1 MHTMLWPP
9 MRPKTWYTIQIANT
23 EIGLGEYIA
32 IDVERTTNLD
42 EPHQFSGGKNVS
54 LFSNLY
60 PGENP
65 LSGTIKVLGPNKLR
79 ISLNVDDLPDWCDDG
94 KLGINFGYNGLAIDV
109 MRSTAKQEFEKTG
122 ATTVPTVNWQAWD
135 VYALFRN
142 AKNLGYFEIGPKI
155 SFVSKVEDNLIDGG
169 SVGTSL
175 TDRTTNYNKNNIA
188 GVIGFGANIMGND
201 GAFSG
206 ILGLRLEYSFTDFVG
221 PEGAA
226 TAVSAPLRDP
236 SVYADGY
243 KKSNVAFAGL
253 VFELNWGIGYF
264 AKAQCGARSKFIM
277 F

>member
-1 MHTMLWPP
+1 M
-9 MRPKTWYTIQIANT
+9 KQFFTIAVILLSLQLYGQKKIVWFDMGAKVQYGAAGLYNAAVANSDA
-23 EIGLGEYIA
+23 Y
-32 IDVERTTNLD
+32 DYN
-42 EPHQFSGGKNVS
+42 
-54 LFSNLY
+54 
-60 PGENP
+60 
-65 LSGTIKVLGPNKLR
+65 
-79 ISLNVDDLPDWCDDG
+79 ISTGYSYGG
-94 KLGINFGYNGLAIDV
+94 KLGINFGYSGLAIDV

-122 ATTVPTVNWQAWD
+122 TTAVPTVNWQAWD

-169 SVGTSL
+169 IVNPTGAL
-175 TDRTTNYNKNNIA
+175 TDRTTEYNKNNIA

-206 ILGLRLEYSFTDFVG
+206 ILGLRLEYAFTDFVVG
-221 PEGAA
+221 PESPA
-226 TAVSAPLRDP
+226 TSVAAPLRDP
-236 SVYADGY
+236 SIYADGY

>member
-1 MHTMLWPP
+1 M
-9 MRPKTWYTIQIANT
+9 KQFFTIAVILVSLQLYGQKKIVWFDMGAKVQYGAAGLYNSAIANSD
-23 EIGLGEYIA
+23 GY
-32 IDVERTTNLD
+32 DYN
-42 EPHQFSGGKNVS
+42 
-54 LFSNLY
+54 
-60 PGENP
+60 
-65 LSGTIKVLGPNKLR
+65 
-79 ISLNVDDLPDWCDDG
+79 ISTGYSYGG

-122 ATTVPTVNWQAWD
+122 STAVPTVNWQSWD

-155 SFVSKVEDNLIDGG
+155 SFVSKVEDNLVDGG
-169 SVGTSL
+169 STGTSL

>member
-1 MHTMLWPP
+1 M
-9 MRPKTWYTIQIANT
+9 KQFFTIAVI
-23 EIGLGEYIA
+23 L
-32 IDVERTTNLD
+32 
-42 EPHQFSGGKNVS
+42 VS
-54 LFSNLY
+54 LQLY
-60 PGENP
+60 GQKKIVWFDM
-65 LSGTIKVLGPNKLR
+65 GAKVQYGAAGLYNAAIADSDGYDYN
-79 ISLNVDDLPDWCDDG
+79 ISTGYSYGG

-122 ATTVPTVNWQAWD
+122 TTAVPTVNWQAWD

-221 PEGAA
+221 TEGAA

>member
-1 MHTMLWPP
+1 M
-9 MRPKTWYTIQIANT
+9 KQFFTIAVILVSLQLYGQKKIVWFDMGAKVQYGAAGLYNAAIANSD
-23 EIGLGEYIA
+23 GY
-32 IDVERTTNLD
+32 DYN
-42 EPHQFSGGKNVS
+42 
-54 LFSNLY
+54 
-60 PGENP
+60 
-65 LSGTIKVLGPNKLR
+65 
-79 ISLNVDDLPDWCDDG
+79 ISTGYSYGG

-122 ATTVPTVNWQAWD
+122 STAVPTVNWQSWD

-155 SFVSKVEDNLIDGG
+155 SFVSKVEDNLVDGG

-221 PEGAA
+221 TEGAA